1 MQPKKVFSVHTPS
14 IIIHPVWCTGW
25 VLVHSGPKS
34 QRVKIYDSKL
44 RVQSKGA
51 LFPVNCPHSFMELI
65 TTAVF
70 VHCMV
75 CCITTTHLG
84 GERRLCSLPLSLSL
98 SLELSLSFELH
109 NLLEQSQVG
118 GNANWFRK
126 KMEKVVDLERFEKS

>member
-1 MQPKKVFSVHTPS
+1 VVSYGTRECNQKSVFCPHT
-14 IIIHPVWCTGW
+14 IIHPVWCTGW

-34 QRVKIYDSKL
+34 PEGKIYDSKL

-51 LFPVNCPHSFMELI
+51 LLPVNCPHSFMELI

-75 CCITTTHLG
+75 CCITTHWV
-84 GERRLCSLPLSLSL
+84 EKEDSVLSHSH
-98 SLELSLSFELH
+98 SLSLSFELH
-109 NLLEQSQVG
+109 NLWEQSQL

>member
-25 VLVHSGPKS
+25 VLVHSGPQS

-65 TTAVF
+65 TTAVS

-109 NLLEQSQVG
+109 NLWEQSQVG
-118 GNANWFRK
+118 NAKVGLEKRWK
-126 KMEKVVDLERFEKS
+126 K

>member
-14 IIIHPVWCTGW
+14 IHPVWCTGW

-75 CCITTTHLG
+75 CCITTHWVEKEDSVFSLSHSHSLTH
-84 GERRLCSLPLSLSL
+84 SLSL
-98 SLELSLSFELH
+98 SLSLSFELH
-109 NLLEQSQVG
+109 NLWEQSQVG
-118 GNANWFRK
+118 NAKVGLEKRWK
-126 KMEKVVDLERFEKS
+126 K